1 MSSFLWVL
9 DIIAAIINPKKTDVH
24 FGIMWKNACAA
35 GPETA
40 T

>member
-9 DIIAAIINPKKTDVH
+9 VIVAAIIKPGKMDVH